1 MECLRHHWLARHICC
16 ARVWCGRNRK
26 PGVEI
31 CVWLVRFKLGSRA
44 KWIPR
49 VLYQAGAVVLF
60 IGIVTGND
68 FVASAGVALVCLAA
82 VIFYGLRWPRRT
94 PRT

>member
-1 MECLRHHWLARHICC
+1 
-16 ARVWCGRNRK
+16 
-26 PGVEI
+26 
-31 CVWLVRFKLGSRA
+31 VWLVRFKLGSRA

-60 IGIVTGND
+60 IGIVTGNH
-68 FVASAGVALVCLAA
+68 FVASAGFALVCLAA
-82 VIFYGLRWPRRT
+82 VIFYGLRWRRRT